1 MLDWLAE
8 NMSEIGVIITVLAFV
23 LSLIVLAFSSY
34 RYVSIKRKDQMQ
46 LEFDH
51 YHSLIAQ
58 LVGSAKSAASMKLD
72 SQVAIVFE
80 LQLPRFKRYRPVTVR
95 ILKGLNDEW
104 KSKTHQRLLTEI
116 ELTIKAIEK

>member
-1 MLDWLAE
+1 
-8 NMSEIGVIITVLAFV
+8 MSEIGVMFTVLALV

-51 YHSLIAQ
+51 HHKLIAQ
-58 LVGSAKSAASMKLD
+58 LVGSEKNTAPMKLD

-95 ILKGLNDEW
+95 ILKGLSKEW

-116 ELTIKAIEK
+116 ELTIKAIKK

>member
-1 MLDWLAE
+1 MDWLAK
-8 NMSEIGVIITVLAFV
+8 NMSEIGVMFTVLALV

-51 YHSLIAQ
+51 YHKLIAQ
-58 LVGSAKSAASMKLD
+58 LVGSEKNTAPMKLD

-95 ILKGLNDEW
+95 ILKGLSKEW

-116 ELTIKAIEK
+116 ELTIKAIKK